1 MKNKDI
7 IFLQVII
14 PLALLIFWPDKFYP
28 ISVTIA
34 FLLNHTMALYTLE
47 NSTND
52 RMKSISVGIDALFT
66 IITQIIYIISG
77 YHYFKEF
84 SILAILIHIM
94 FMMINAIVFNF
105 VFGSYMNRRK

>member
-14 PLALLIFWPDKFYP
+14 PLALLIFLPTKFY
-28 ISVTIA
+28 
-34 FLLNHTMALYTLE
+34 TMALYTLE

-66 IITQIIYIISG
+66 IITQIIYIVSG
-77 YHYFKEF
+77 YHYFQEF
-84 SILAILIHIM
+84 SILAILIHVI